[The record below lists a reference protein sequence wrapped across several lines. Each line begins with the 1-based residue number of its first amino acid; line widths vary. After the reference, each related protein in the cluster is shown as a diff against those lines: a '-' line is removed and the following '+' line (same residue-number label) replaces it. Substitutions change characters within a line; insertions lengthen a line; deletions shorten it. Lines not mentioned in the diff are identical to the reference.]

1 MARCSTCAGTSEYP
15 KWEGEAAPEPQDAT
29 QAAPEPQDARS
40 RAEWGRA
47 ARVALDA
54 AETHGHTVYT
64 WERLREGVEAAGTG
78 AGTPE
83 ARERAG
89 VLAARIDARLRH
101 LRAGFLAAV
110 EAALDAAE

>member
-1 MARCSTCAGTSEYP
+1 
-15 KWEGEAAPEPQDAT
+15 
-29 QAAPEPQDARS
+29 
-40 RAEWGRA
+40 
-47 ARVALDA
+47 VALDA